1 MRTRRP
7 QEKRRGAALVEMAMT
22 LPLFL
27 TIILGIVEFGR
38 AMMVSQLLTN
48 SAREAARQSVMN
60 GSTNAET
67 EKIVRDFLTDVLG
80 VSAADITVTIT
91 VTEALGNPP
100 CGNDVSLA
108 QRRDLCTVMVKVPFD
123 KVSFVGGEFL
133 ASKQLLGQCAMRHE

>member
-1 MRTRRP
+1 
-7 QEKRRGAALVEMAMT
+7 MT

-67 EKIVRDFLTDVLG
+67 EKIVRDFLTDTLG
-80 VSAADITVTIT
+80 VSPADITVTIT
-91 VTEALGNPP
+91 VTEAPGNSP

-108 QRRDLCTVMVKVPFD
+108 QRRDLCTVIVKVPFD
-123 KVSFVGGEFL
+123 KVSFVAGEYL
-133 ASKQLLGQCAMRHE
+133 TSKQLLGQCAMRHE